1 MSKKKENT
9 PIVAVIDHR
18 NENGGSKALS
28 TTAATLA
35 FQVCPLQDP
44 CINEETRQFLSN
56 NDSTVSPSNSN
67 QITRIFEVQS
77 ISHPKSLDHASF
89 FVSNRVISNMDLHV
103 VTPVDPLY
111 LLLSHFH
118 DEEKWQPWD
127 QLVQS
132 KSIPQIVL
140 KGIEQDKTQLKH
152 FFEINDSYGDDLIL
166 YKFKHDLVL
175 SWLQKKVDRIKA
187 FLTLQM
193 EITQEKEQ
201 GQNIGAFSSSFHLS
215 HTQKTGDSSESSET
229 LPSSLTPSSQSDTT
243 LCRTEDSILL
253 TKSAAQIISEY
264 ISPFW
269 QTKLLE
275 RLELSEHDLYPVKMS
290 SVSGIESDSQTC
302 TSHTV
307 TPPSSSSSSMSQKRS
322 LHQVNMSEAD
332 KLMQYTMGESGSASG
347 ENDKVP
353 KKKKIEVQT
362 SALKSL
368 KKVNTKGMKSM
379 MSFFGGA
386 TKKK

>member
-56 NDSTVSPSNSN
+56 NDPTVSPSNSN

-77 ISHPKSLDHASF
+77 ISHPKSLEHASF

-111 LLLSHFH
+111 LLLSHFQ

-166 YKFKHDLVL
+166 YKFKHDLVM

-193 EITQEKEQ
+193 DIVQEKKQ
-201 GQNIGAFSSSFHLS
+201 FQNIGAFSSSFHLS
-215 HTQKTGDSSESSET
+215 HTQKTEDSSESSET
-229 LPSSLTPSSQSDTT
+229 SPSSLTPSPQSGTT
-243 LCRTEDSILL
+243 LCHPEESILL

-275 RLELSEHDLYPVKMS
+275 RLELSEHDLHPVKMS
-290 SVSGIESDSQTC
+290 SVSGKESYSQSC

-307 TPPSSSSSSMSQKRS
+307 TPPSSSSMSQKRS
-322 LHQVNMSEAD
+322 VHQVNMSEAD
-332 KLMQYTMGESGSASG
+332 KLMQYTMGESVSASG